1 MAGRPGSA
9 AAGGIDGGVLA
20 SYFAVTLLWGL
31 NWPAMKVVVSAVDP
45 WTFRTVVLVLAAA
58 TLFALARAL
67 GQRIA
72 LPRHL
77 RLAILLPAVTVTGWH
92 LFSAYGLTLI
102 GGGRAAIIAFT
113 MPFWTMLLSLWWLDE
128 RPTPRRLAAL
138 AMGMGGLALLILD
151 EAAAVA
157 AAPLGVL
164 FMLAAA
170 LSWASGTVAVK
181 AWDWRVSPLV
191 LSAWQLA
198 LGAVPIAAV
207 WAWRGAPFDAAAL
220 SPAGWFALAYTTFV
234 AMVFCFYS
242 YIRFV
247 TILPATVAAIGV
259 MAIPAVGLAGSA
271 VLLGEP
277 IRFADVA
284 ALALV
289 IAGQALATLGSGR
302 ISDR

>member
-1 MAGRPGSA
+1 MAGREGTA
-9 AAGGIDGGVLA
+9 AAGGVEGGVLA
-20 SYFAVTLLWGL
+20 SYLAVTVLWGL
-31 NWPAMKVVVSAVDP
+31 NWPAMKVVVAAVDP
-45 WTFRTVVLVLAAA
+45 WTFRTFVLVVAAA

-77 RLAILLPAVTVTGWH
+77 RLAILLPAATVTGWH
-92 LFSAYGLTLI
+92 IFSAYGLTFI
-102 GGGRAAIIAFT
+102 GSGRGAIIAFT
-113 MPFWTMLLSLWWLDE
+113 MPFWTMLLSLWWLGE
-128 RPTPRRLAAL
+128 RPTARRLVAL
-138 AMGMGGLALLILD
+138 AMGMIGLALLLVD
-151 EAAAVA
+151 ERAAIE

-170 LSWASGTVAVK
+170 ISWATGTVAVK
-181 AWDWRVSPLV
+181 ARDWRVSPLV
-191 LSAWQLA
+191 LTAWQLA
-198 LGAVPIAAV
+198 LGVVPIASV
-207 WAWRGAPFDAAAL
+207 WAWRGAPFDPGAL
-220 SPAGWFALAYTTFV
+220 SASTWFAFAYTTFV

-259 MAIPAVGLAGSA
+259 MAIPAVGLAGAA

-277 IRFADVA
+277 ITTVDLA

-289 IAGQALATLGSGR
+289 VGGQALATLAPR
-302 ISDR
+302 TR

>member
-1 MAGRPGSA
+1 MAGSRQSA
-9 AAGGIDGGVLA
+9 AAGGIEGGVLA
-20 SYFAVTLLWGL
+20 SYFAVTVLWGL
-31 NWPAMKVVVSAVDP
+31 NWPAMKTVVAAIDP
-45 WTFRTVVLVLAAA
+45 WTFRTIVLVLAAA

-67 GQRIA
+67 RHPLA

-77 RLAILLPAVTVTGWH
+77 RLAILLPAATVTGWH
-92 LFSAYGLTLI
+92 IFSAYGLTFV
-102 GGGRAAIIAFT
+102 GGGRAAIVAFT

-138 AMGMGGLALLILD
+138 AMGMAGLALLLVD
-151 EAAAVA
+151 EGAAVA
-157 AAPLGVL
+157 AAPVGVL

-170 LSWASGTVAVK
+170 ISWAIGTVAVK
-181 AWDWRVSPLV
+181 ARDWRVSPLV

-198 LGAVPIAAV
+198 LGAAPIALV
-207 WAWRGAPFDAAAL
+207 WAWRGASFDAAAL
-220 SPAGWFALAYTTFV
+220 SPVAWFAFAYTIFV

-259 MAIPAVGLAGSA
+259 MAIPAVGVAASA

-277 IRFADVA
+277 IRPVDLA
-284 ALALV
+284 ALTLV
-289 IAGQALATLGSGR
+289 IGGQALASLAPGR
-302 ISDR
+302 G

>member
-20 SYFAVTLLWGL
+20 SYFAVTVLWGL
-31 NWPAMKVVVSAVDP
+31 NWPAMKVVVDAVDP
-45 WTFRTVVLVLAAA
+45 WTFRAFVLVIAAA
-58 TLFALARAL
+58 TLFALARAQ
-67 GQRIA
+67 GQPLA

-77 RLAILLPAVTVTGWH
+77 RLAILVPAATVTGWH
-92 LFSAYGLTLI
+92 MFSAYGVTLV

-128 RPTPRRLAAL
+128 RPTPRRLVAL
-138 AMGMGGLALLILD
+138 ALGMTGLTLLIVD
-151 EAAAVA
+151 EGAAVA

-170 LSWASGTVAVK
+170 LSWATGTVAVK
-181 AWDWRVSPLV
+181 ARDWRVSPLV
-191 LSAWQLA
+191 LTAWQLA

-207 WAWRGAPFDAAAL
+207 WAGRGAEFDAAAL
-220 SPAGWFALAYTTFV
+220 SPVAWFAFAYTIFV

-277 IRFADVA
+277 IRLVDLA

-289 IAGQALATLGSGR
+289 IGGQAVATLGPSR
-302 ISDR
+302 A

>member
-1 MAGRPGSA
+1 MATGRGSA
-9 AAGGIDGGVLA
+9 AAGGIEGGVLA
-20 SYFAVTLLWGL
+20 SYFAVTVLWGL
-31 NWPAMKVVVSAVDP
+31 NWPAMKVVVGAIDP
-45 WTFRTVVLVLAAA
+45 WTFRTVVLLLAAA

-67 GQRIA
+67 GQPIA

-77 RLAILLPAVTVTGWH
+77 RLAILVPAATVTGWH
-92 LFSAYGLTLI
+92 IFSAYGLTLI
-102 GGGRAAIIAFT
+102 GGGRAVIVAFT

-128 RPTPRRLAAL
+128 RPTRRRLAAL
-138 AMGMGGLALLILD
+138 AMGMAGLALLLVD
-151 EAAAVA
+151 EGAAVA

-170 LSWASGTVAVK
+170 ISWATGTVAVK
-181 AWDWRVSPLV
+181 AKDWRVSPLV
-191 LSAWQLA
+191 LTAWQLA

-207 WAWRGAPFDAAAL
+207 WLWRGASFDAAAL
-220 SPAGWFALAYTTFV
+220 SPWAWFAFAYTTFV

-277 IRFADVA
+277 IRPVDLA

-289 IAGQALATLGSGR
+289 VGGQALATLGPAR
-302 ISDR
+302 R